1 MYDAG
6 YADHVAAM
14 RSWLE
19 ANVVP
24 VGRNGITGTTTR
36 TTRCSTA
43 MLAVENLLGASHALW
58 AVNTEEDHH
67 EQQAVCGAGFAR

>member
-1 MYDAG
+1 
-6 YADHVAAM
+6 
-14 RSWLE
+14 
-19 ANVVP
+19 
-24 VGRNGITGTTTR
+24 
-36 TTRCSTA
+36 